1 MASAPALGAGD
12 RGFESLRPDQ
22 NFYLLIIREKQLK
35 SVVEKLSPTRV
46 KLSIEVSFD
55 ELTPHIDGAYKT
67 LSEKINIPGFRKG
80 KVPSA
85 MIDQRVGRGAVLDE
99 AINAALPTFY
109 SQAAKENDVL
119 VIGRPNVDIT
129 ELKDKDKLAFTVEV
143 DVRPEIELPNFSQI
157 EIKVDDVKVD
167 EADVDEQIQSLRTRF
182 GTLTTVEK
190 TVAKG
195 DFVTID
201 LVATKDGAELDGG
214 TANDLSYEVGSASM
228 IDGLDEALI
237 GLNTGGEKSFETALV
252 GMKEGEKGTVK
263 VSVKAV
269 KERELPPV
277 DDAFA
282 KLASEFETLAE
293 LKADLTTRLTRLK
306 ELEQGAQAR
315 DLLVEKLISTVEIPL
330 PAEIIEAEVNEH
342 LEKEGRLEDDKHR
355 AEVNEEVRKTITRE
369 FLLDSIVK
377 AESIAVNETELTEY
391 LVRAAARYGMSPDQ
405 FIKEVSDA
413 GQVSTMVAEVARAKA
428 LAAVLGRVKVVD
440 QSGKKVDLEA
450 LRPQPQVEKESK

>member
-1 MASAPALGAGD
+1 M
-12 RGFESLRPDQ
+12 
-22 NFYLLIIREKQLK
+22 K
-35 SVVEKLSPTRV
+35 STVEKLSPTRV
-46 KLSIEVSFD
+46 KLSIEVTFD
-55 ELTPHIDGAYKT
+55 ELSPHVDGAYKT

-80 KVPSA
+80 KVPTA

-119 VIGRPNVDIT
+119 VIGRPEVEIT
-129 ELKDKDKLAFTVEV
+129 ELKDKENFSFTVEV
-143 DVRPEIELPNFSQI
+143 DVRPEISLPNFS
-157 EIKVDDVKVD
+157 EIKIEVDDVKVSD
-167 EADVDEQIQSLRTRF
+167 GDIDEQIQSLRTRF

-190 TVAKG
+190 NVATG

-201 LVATKDGAELDGG
+201 LVATKDGKDLDGG

-237 GLNTGGEKSFETALV
+237 GLSVNGEKSFDTALV
-252 GMKEGEKGTVK
+252 GMAEGEKGTVK
-263 VSVKAV
+263 VTVKAV

-306 ELEQGAQAR
+306 EMEQGAQAR
-315 DLLVEKLISTVEIPL
+315 DLLVEKLTSTVDIPL
-330 PAEIIEAEVNEH
+330 PAEIIEAEVNDH

-355 AEVNEEVRKTITRE
+355 AEVNLEVRSTITRE

-377 AESIAVNETELTEY
+377 AESVAVNESELTEY

-413 GQVSTMVAEVARAKA
+413 GQVTTMVAEVARAKA
-428 LAAVLGRVKVVD
+428 LAGVLSRVQVVD
-440 QSGKKVDLEA
+440 KSGKKVDLEA
-450 LRPQPQVEKESK
+450 LAPKQVPAGEQK

>member
-1 MASAPALGAGD
+1 
-12 RGFESLRPDQ
+12 
-22 NFYLLIIREKQLK
+22 LK
-35 SVVEKLSPTRV
+35 STVEKLTPTRV
-46 KLSIEVSFD
+46 KLSIEVTFD
-55 ELTPHIDGAYKT
+55 ELAPHVDGAYKT

-80 KVPSA
+80 KVPTA

-119 VIGRPNVDIT
+119 VIGRPDVEIV
-129 ELKDKDKLAFTVEV
+129 ELKDKENFSFTVEV
-143 DVRPEIELPNFSQI
+143 DVRPEISLPNFSQI
-157 EIKVDDVKVD
+157 KIEVDDVKVND
-167 EADVDEQIQSLRTRF
+167 ADIDEQIQSLRTRF

-190 TVAKG
+190 NVATG

-201 LVATKDGAELDGG
+201 LVATKDGNDLEGG
-214 TANDLSYEVGSASM
+214 TANDLSYEVGSSSM

-237 GLNTGGEKSFETALV
+237 GLAANGSKSFDTALV
-252 GMKEGEKGTVK
+252 GMAEGEKGTVK
-263 VSVKAV
+263 VTVKAV
-269 KERELPPV
+269 KERELPPI

-306 ELEQGAQAR
+306 EMEQGAQAR
-315 DLLVEKLISTVEIPL
+315 DLLVEKLTSTVEIPL
-330 PAEIIEAEVNEH
+330 PADIIEAEVNDH

-355 AEVNEEVRKTITRE
+355 AEVDLEVRTTITRE

-377 AESIAVNETELTEY
+377 AESVAVNETELTEY

-413 GQVSTMVAEVARAKA
+413 GQVTTMVAEVARAKA
-428 LAAVLGRVKVVD
+428 LAGVLARVQVVD
-440 QSGKKVDLEA
+440 KSGKKVDLEA
-450 LRPQPQVEKESK
+450 LAPKQAPAKEEK

>member
-1 MASAPALGAGD
+1 MKSA
-12 RGFESLRPDQ
+12 
-22 NFYLLIIREKQLK
+22 
-35 SVVEKLSPTRV
+35 VEKLSPTRV
-46 KLSIEVSFD
+46 KLSIEVAFD
-55 ELTPHIDGAYKT
+55 ELKPHIDGAYKT
-67 LSEKINIPGFRKG
+67 LSEKITIPGFRKG

-129 ELKDKDKLAFTVEV
+129 ELKDNEKFSFTVEV
-143 DVRPEIELPNFSQI
+143 DVRPEIELPNFSTI
-157 EIKVDDVKVD
+157 EITVDTVAVSESDI
-167 EADVDEQIQSLRTRF
+167 DEQIASLRTRF

-190 TVAKG
+190 VVAKG

-201 LVATKDGAELDGG
+201 LVATKDGNELDGG

-228 IDGLDEALI
+228 VDGLDEALI
-237 GLNTGGEKSFETALV
+237 GLSAGGEKSFDTALV
-252 GMKEGEKGTVK
+252 GMAEGEKGSVK
-263 VSVKAV
+263 VLVKAV
-269 KERELPPV
+269 KERELPPI

-282 KLASEFETLAE
+282 KLASEFENLVE

-306 ELEQGAQAR
+306 ELEQGTQAR
-315 DLLVEKLISTVEIPL
+315 DLFLEKLIQTVTVPL
-330 PAEIIEAEVNEH
+330 PAEIIDDEVNTH
-342 LEKEGRLEDDKHR
+342 LEKEGRLDDAKHR
-355 AEVNEEVRKTITRE
+355 DEVTKEVKQTITRE

-377 AESIAVNETELTEY
+377 AEAISVNETELTEY

-413 GQVSTMVAEVARAKA
+413 GQVGTMVAEVTRAKA
-428 LAAVLGRVKVVD
+428 LASVLGRVKVID
-440 QSGKKVDLEA
+440 KSGKKIDLEA
-450 LRPQPQVEKESK
+450 LAPKPAVAEK

>member
-1 MASAPALGAGD
+1 M
-12 RGFESLRPDQ
+12 
-22 NFYLLIIREKQLK
+22 
-35 SVVEKLSPTRV
+35 VEKLSPTRI

-129 ELKDKDKLAFTVEV
+129 ELKDNEKFAFTVEV

-157 EIKVDDVKVD
+157 EIKVDDVKVN

-190 TVAKG
+190 TVVKG

-237 GLNTGGEKSFETALV
+237 GLNAGGEKSFDTALV

-306 ELEQGAQAR
+306 EMEQGAQAR
-315 DLLVEKLISTVEIPL
+315 DLLVEKLTATVDIPL
-330 PAEIIEAEVNEH
+330 PAEIIEAEVNDH

-355 AEVNEEVRKTITRE
+355 AEVNEEVRTTITRE

-450 LRPQPQVEKESK
+450 LRPQPKVEQESK

>member
-1 MASAPALGAGD
+1 MKSA
-12 RGFESLRPDQ
+12 
-22 NFYLLIIREKQLK
+22 
-35 SVVEKLSPTRV
+35 VEKLSPTRV
-46 KLSIEVSFD
+46 KLSIDVPFS
-55 ELTPHIDGAYKT
+55 ELKPHIDGAYKS
-67 LSEKINIPGFRKG
+67 LSEKITIPGFRKG

-99 AINAALPTFY
+99 AINAAIPTFY

-119 VIGRPNVDIT
+119 VIGRPTVEVT
-129 ELKDKDKLAFTVEV
+129 ELKDNENFAFTIEV
-143 DVRPEIELPNFSQI
+143 DIRPDIALPNFS
-157 EIKVDDVKVD
+157 EIKIEVDDVKVT
-167 EADVDEQIQSLRTRF
+167 EADIDEQVQALRTRF

-190 TVAKG
+190 VIASG

-201 LVATKDGAELDGG
+201 LVATKDGQPLDGG

-237 GLNTGGEKSFETALV
+237 GLSTGGEKSFETSLV
-252 GMKEGEKGTVK
+252 GMAEGEKGSVK

-306 ELEQGAQAR
+306 EMEQGAQAR
-315 DLLVEKLISTVEIPL
+315 DLLVEKLISSVDIPL
-330 PAEIIEAEVNEH
+330 PAEIIEAEVNDH
-342 LEKEGRLEDDKHR
+342 LQKEGRLEDDKHR
-355 AEVNEEVRKTITRE
+355 AEVNEEVKTTITRE

-377 AESIAVNETELTEY
+377 AESVAVNESELTEY
-391 LVRAAARYGMSPDQ
+391 LVRAASRYGMTPDQ
-405 FIKEVSDA
+405 FIKEVSQA
-413 GQVSTMVAEVARAKA
+413 GQVTTMVAEVARAKA
-428 LAAVLGRVKVVD
+428 LAQVLGRVKVVD
-440 QSGKKVDLEA
+440 KSGKKVDLEA
-450 LRPQPQVEKESK
+450 LAPKSEPVEKE

>member
-1 MASAPALGAGD
+1 M
-12 RGFESLRPDQ
+12 
-22 NFYLLIIREKQLK
+22 K
-35 SVVEKLSPTRV
+35 SVIEKLSPTRV

-55 ELTPHIDGAYKT
+55 ELSPHIDGAYKT
-67 LSEKINIPGFRKG
+67 LSERINIPGFRKG

-129 ELKDKDKLAFTVEV
+129 ELKDKEKLAFTVEV
-143 DVRPEIELPNFSQI
+143 DVLPELTLPNFSEI
-157 EIKVDDVKVD
+157 EIKVDDVKV
-167 EADVDEQIQSLRTRF
+167 ADADIDEQIQSLRTRF
-182 GTLTTVEK
+182 GTLTTVEQAVI
-190 TVAKG
+190 TG
-195 DFVTID
+195 SFVTID
-201 LVATKDGAELDGG
+201 LVATKDGAELEGG

-237 GLNTGGEKSFETALV
+237 GLSAGDSKSFDTALV
-252 GMKEGEKGTVK
+252 GMAEGEKGTVK

-269 KERELPPV
+269 KDRELPPI

-293 LKADLTTRLTRLK
+293 LKADLSTRLTRLK
-306 ELEQGAQAR
+306 EMEQGAQAR
-315 DLLVEKLISTVEIPL
+315 DLLVERLTSTVDIPL
-330 PAEIIEAEVNEH
+330 PAEIIETEVNEH

-355 AEVNEEVRKTITRE
+355 AEVNEEVKATISRE

-377 AESIAVNETELTEY
+377 AESVAVNESELTEY

-405 FIKEVSDA
+405 FIKEVSEA
-413 GQVSTMVAEVARAKA
+413 GQVTTMVAEVARAKA
-428 LAAVLGRVKVVD
+428 LAQVLGRVKVVD

-450 LRPQPQVEKESK
+450 LRPQNPPAVEEK

>member
-1 MASAPALGAGD
+1 
-12 RGFESLRPDQ
+12 
-22 NFYLLIIREKQLK
+22 LK

-157 EIKVDDVKVD
+157 KIKVDDVKVN

-315 DLLVEKLISTVEIPL
+315 DLLVEKLIATVEIPL
-330 PAEIIEAEVNEH
+330 PAEIIEAEVNDH

>member
-1 MASAPALGAGD
+1 M
-12 RGFESLRPDQ
+12 
-22 NFYLLIIREKQLK
+22 K
-35 SVVEKLSPTRV
+35 SDVEKLSPTRV
-46 KLSIEVSFD
+46 KLSIEVPFVD
-55 ELTPHIDGAYKT
+55 LKPHIDGAYKS
-67 LSEKINIPGFRKG
+67 LSEKITIPGFRKG

-99 AINAALPTFY
+99 AINAAIPTFY
-109 SQAAKENDVL
+109 SQAAKDNDVL
-119 VIGRPNVDIT
+119 VIGRPTVEVT
-129 ELKDKDKLAFTVEV
+129 ELKDNEKFSFTIEV
-143 DVRPEIELPNFSQI
+143 DIRPDIALPNFS
-157 EIKVDDVKVD
+157 EIKLEVDDVKVS
-167 EADVDEQIQSLRTRF
+167 EADIDEQVQALRTRF

-190 TVAKG
+190 LVASG

-201 LVATKDGAELDGG
+201 LVATKDGQPLDGG

-237 GLNTGGEKSFETALV
+237 GLSTGGEKSFETALV
-252 GMKEGEKGTVK
+252 GMAEGEKGSVK

-306 ELEQGAQAR
+306 EMEQGAQAR
-315 DLLVEKLISTVEIPL
+315 DLLVEKLISSVDIPL
-330 PAEIIEAEVNEH
+330 PAEIIEAEVNDH

-355 AEVNEEVRKTITRE
+355 AEVNEEVKTTITRE

-377 AESIAVNETELTEY
+377 AESVAVNESELTEY
-391 LVRAAARYGMSPDQ
+391 LVRAASRYGMTPDQ
-405 FIKEVSDA
+405 FIKEVSQA
-413 GQVSTMVAEVARAKA
+413 GQVTTMVAEVARAKA
-428 LAAVLGRVKVVD
+428 LGQVLGRVKVVD
-440 QSGKKVDLEA
+440 KSGKKVDLEA
-450 LRPQPQVEKESK
+450 LAPKSEPEKKSE

>member
-1 MASAPALGAGD
+1 
-12 RGFESLRPDQ
+12 
-22 NFYLLIIREKQLK
+22 LK
-35 SVVEKLSPTRV
+35 SVIEKLSPTRV

-55 ELTPHIDGAYKT
+55 ELSPHIDGAYKT
-67 LSEKINIPGFRKG
+67 LSERISIPGFRKG

-129 ELKDKDKLAFTVEV
+129 ELKDKEKLAFTVEV
-143 DVRPEIELPNFSQI
+143 DVRPELTLPNFSEI
-157 EIKVDDVKVD
+157 EIKVDDVKV
-167 EADVDEQIQSLRTRF
+167 ADADIDEQIQSLRTRF
-182 GTLTTVEK
+182 GTLTTVEQAVI
-190 TVAKG
+190 TG
-195 DFVTID
+195 SFVTID
-201 LVATKDGAELDGG
+201 LVATKDGAELEGG

-237 GLNTGGEKSFETALV
+237 GLSAGDSKSFDTALV
-252 GMKEGEKGTVK
+252 GMAEGEKGTVK

-269 KERELPPV
+269 KDRELPPV

-293 LKADLTTRLTRLK
+293 LKADLSTRLTRLK
-306 ELEQGAQAR
+306 EMEQGAQAR
-315 DLLVEKLISTVEIPL
+315 DLLVERLTSTVDIPL

-355 AEVNEEVRKTITRE
+355 AEVNEEVKATISRE

-377 AESIAVNETELTEY
+377 AESVAVNESELTEY

-405 FIKEVSDA
+405 FIKEVSEA
-413 GQVSTMVAEVARAKA
+413 GQVTTMVAEVARAKA
-428 LAAVLGRVKVVD
+428 LAQVLGRVKVVD

-450 LRPQPQVEKESK
+450 LRPQNPPAVEEK

>member
-1 MASAPALGAGD
+1 M
-12 RGFESLRPDQ
+12 
-22 NFYLLIIREKQLK
+22 K
-35 SVVEKLSPTRV
+35 STVEKLTPTRV
-46 KLSIEVSFD
+46 KLSIEVTFD
-55 ELTPHIDGAYKT
+55 ELAPHVDGAYKT
-67 LSEKINIPGFRKG
+67 LSERINIPGFRKG
-80 KVPSA
+80 KVPTA

-119 VIGRPNVDIT
+119 VIGRPEVEIT
-129 ELKDKDKLAFTVEV
+129 ELKDKENFSFTVEV
-143 DVRPEIELPNFSQI
+143 DVRPEISLPNFS
-157 EIKVDDVKVD
+157 EIKIEVDDVKVND
-167 EADVDEQIQSLRTRF
+167 GDIDEQIQSLRTRF

-190 TVAKG
+190 NVATG

-201 LVATKDGAELDGG
+201 LVATKDGKDLDGG

-237 GLNTGGEKSFETALV
+237 GLAANGEKSFDTALV
-252 GMKEGEKGTVK
+252 GMAEGEKGTVK
-263 VSVKAV
+263 VTVKAV

-306 ELEQGAQAR
+306 EMEQGAQAR
-315 DLLVEKLISTVEIPL
+315 DLLVEKLTSTVDIPL
-330 PAEIIEAEVNEH
+330 PSEIIEAEVNDH

-355 AEVNEEVRKTITRE
+355 AEVELEVRTTITRE

-377 AESIAVNETELTEY
+377 AESVAVNESELTEY

-413 GQVSTMVAEVARAKA
+413 GQVTTMVAEVARAKA
-428 LAAVLGRVKVVD
+428 LAGVLARVQVVD
-440 QSGKKVDLEA
+440 KSGKKVDLEA
-450 LRPQPQVEKESK
+450 LAPKQAPGKEEK

>member
-1 MASAPALGAGD
+1 M
-12 RGFESLRPDQ
+12 
-22 NFYLLIIREKQLK
+22 K
-35 SVVEKLSPTRV
+35 SVIEKLSPTRV

-55 ELTPHIDGAYKT
+55 ELSPHIDGAYKT
-67 LSEKINIPGFRKG
+67 LSARINIPGFRKG

-129 ELKDKDKLAFTVEV
+129 ELKDKEKLAFTVEV
-143 DVRPEIELPNFSQI
+143 DVRPELTLPNFSEI
-157 EIKVDDVKVD
+157 EIKVDDVKV
-167 EADVDEQIQSLRTRF
+167 ADADIDEQIQSLRTRF

-190 TVAKG
+190 SVATG

-201 LVATKDGAELDGG
+201 LVATKDGAALEGG
-214 TANDLSYEVGSASM
+214 SANDLSYEVGSASM

-237 GLNTGGEKSFETALV
+237 GLAAGGSKSFDTALV
-252 GMKEGEKGTVK
+252 GMAEGEQGTVK
-263 VSVKAV
+263 VSVKTV
-269 KERELPPV
+269 KERELPPI

-293 LKADLTTRLTRLK
+293 LKADLSTRLTRLK
-306 ELEQGAQAR
+306 EMEQGAQAR
-315 DLLVEKLISTVEIPL
+315 DLLVEKLTAMVEIPL

-355 AEVNEEVRKTITRE
+355 AEVNEEVKATISRE

-377 AESIAVNETELTEY
+377 AESVAVNESELTEY

-405 FIKEVSDA
+405 FIKEVSEA
-413 GQVSTMVAEVARAKA
+413 GQVTTMVAEVARAKA
-428 LAAVLGRVKVVD
+428 LAQVLGRVKVVD
-440 QSGKKVDLEA
+440 KSGKKVDLEA
-450 LRPQPQVEKESK
+450 LRPQNPAAVEEK